1 MPDMHENGSGE
12 SRLDRMERMMAEL
25 AEGHVRFDKEYE
37 RLLEAQARLGATLER
52 LETNRKQPPQ
62 EQS

>member
-1 MPDMHENGSGE
+1 MPDTHENGSSE
-12 SRLDRMERMMAEL
+12 SRLDRMERQMAKL
-25 AEGHVRFDKEYE
+25 AEGHVWFDKEYE
-37 RLLEAQARLGATLER
+37 RLLKAQARLAATLER